1 MDRSDVIYLID
12 FRHEQQADYTFLSP
26 EETLAIAGV
35 AIVGRAVVGNP
46 KEVYCDVKSITQ
58 TEWFEA
64 GRNGIE
70 HPAFVFIIYSYEYSG
85 EEIVEYEGQ
94 LYGVFRTYRGRNEDL
109 ELHCEAKGGLHTV
122 EEEEP
127 EQGVQD
133 GNTENQS

>member
-26 EETLAIAGV
+26 EETLAIAGI

-64 GRNGIE
+64 GRIGIQ
-70 HPAFVFIIYSYEYSG
+70 HPAFVFVMNRNEYAG
-85 EEIVEYEGQ
+85 EEAVIYNGQ
-94 LYGVFRTYRGRNEDL
+94 RYGVYRTYMAKNENL
-109 ELHCEAKGGLHTV
+109 ELYCEAKGGLHV
-122 EEEEP
+122 
-127 EQGVQD
+127 G
-133 GNTENQS
+133 GA